1 MVKPIL
7 TYGAEIWGFEYSEVI
22 EQVQIQFCKQFLGV
36 NNSVNNSVALGE
48 CGRLPLCI
56 AYHVKCIKYWC
67 KLLQMPDH
75 RYPKN
80 CYIML
85 KAQDDIGRNNWVTSV
100 KMCCFN
106 TDLVSCGYHKMW
118 GILTFLLDFLNND
131 CYTQNWCE
139 NINSSTRCEMYKN
152 IKSLLAPEKYLTVDM
167 SFYLRKSLARF
178 RCSSHELR
186 IETGRH

>member
-7 TYGAEIWGFEYSEVI
+7 TYGAGIWGFEYAEVI

-56 AYHVKCIKYWC
+56 SYHVKCIKYWC

-85 KAQDDIGRNNWVTSV
+85 KSQDDIGRNNWVTSV
-100 KMCCFN
+100 KMLLFRYGFGFAWLSQDVGNINIFVRLFKQRLDDCF
-106 TDLVSCGYHKMW
+106 
-118 GILTFLLDFLNND
+118 
-131 CYTQNWCE
+131 TQNWCE
-139 NINSSTRCEMYKN
+139 NINSSTICEMYNKILNPYWPQRN
-152 IKSLLAPEKYLTVDM
+152 I
-167 SFYLRKSLARF
+167 
-178 RCSSHELR
+178 
-186 IETGRH
+186 